1 MMVGLGID
9 EIVACRAVRDLK
21 VGFLLVCVCL

>member
-1 MMVGLGID
+1 MMVVIN

-21 VGFLLVCVCL
+21 VGFLSVLVSLYL

>member
-21 VGFLLVCVCL
+21 VGFMSVRMSL